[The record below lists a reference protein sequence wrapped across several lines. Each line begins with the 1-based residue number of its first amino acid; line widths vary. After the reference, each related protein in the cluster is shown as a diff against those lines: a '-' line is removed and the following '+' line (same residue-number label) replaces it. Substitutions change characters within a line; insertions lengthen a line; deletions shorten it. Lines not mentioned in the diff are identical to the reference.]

1 MDLSIQYLY
10 TSLLIK
16 SNEIMYVKCFSA
28 LKTNVLDRGAWQ
40 APWGLTESEMTEAT

>member
-28 LKTNVLDRGAWQ
+28 LKTNVL
-40 APWGLTESEMTEAT
+40 TTVIMTVQELNI